1 MNEYHMNVQYNKLKQ
16 QHTYYVVTKHGHR
29 QNSMEQA
36 EPRKLE
42 IGPLI
47 PKCHAKQNS

>member
-1 MNEYHMNVQYNKLKQ
+1 MKVRNNKLKQ
-16 QHTYYVVTKHGHR
+16 QHTYYMVIKHGYR

-47 PKCHAKQNS
+47 PKCHAK

>member
-1 MNEYHMNVQYNKLKQ
+1 MKVQHYKIKQ
-16 QHTYYVVTKHGHR
+16 QSTYYVVIKHGHR

-42 IGPLI
+42 MGPLI